1 MNAVAEAARARRPW
15 RRAAH
20 GSVDPSVATS
30 RTSRVRSSIACSSLV
45 SVGIALALGA
55 GPARAQGTAT
65 TDLTRIERDLEVA
78 AGELARNE
86 EQYRSVPDLF
96 TSNDRGERVTWGE
109 IYYLTKEYQRASML
123 LFGAV
128 EPREGDATP
137 VQDRPDYADA
147 LYYLA
152 DSLYLLGNRAAAQ
165 GYFEKLLSL
174 RGHGHHEQ
182 AILRLMEMGDE
193 LKRWDDVDRYFQRYL
208 ETAGTNVPGQV
219 RYLRGK
225 SLFLAGRDE
234 AAIEALRLVPAT
246 DAWALRSRYLIGA
259 AYVRLNRMADALTMF
274 EQVAFAKPIAKL
286 DKQVKEMGHL
296 ARGRLLYE
304 TDRLDESIDAYQNID
319 YDSSLLTTMLYEVT
333 WTYVRRGQLAMRGSK
348 GDNLTELMR
357 RERAKVEYEKALDQL
372 DDLRALD
379 PDGDRSAEIDIL
391 AGNLRLQ
398 RNEFVEAEEVFTDVL
413 ERHRAADEQLRGL
426 MADRSTRE
434 RLLADI
440 LAMSSGGLTVDSRL
454 PPIAA
459 RRASQNEDVAK
470 ALTVFKDIQ
479 ASRDDIVATTRLL
492 EELERQLSPDNPART
507 ELFKPLQGG
516 VERSLSLHNTL
527 LQLKSQALVVER
539 GLARPPADAAA
550 RLQELQGRRAELER
564 RVATLPRTQ
573 DAIVARRQKLSAQLA
588 VIDRA
593 AHQVELEIQ
602 QRRAELAAVDFMV
615 ARDGASSSELRS
627 ELRKNQ
633 VREVRAA
640 VEELERRAAEIN
652 AQLASARR
660 QIATAG
666 GRGTGEDALR
676 QAWAASFDEERQLLA
691 TARDPAQ
698 AGAYTRIDAAVTR
711 LDELARR
718 NSEFRARLDRI
729 VDERLAGARA
739 LLAAEKEALSA
750 YVGALGDI
758 DSRATAVRD
767 TATAVALERVSYDL
781 NRIVLRA
788 DVGVVDTS
796 FARKQAETEKIGQ
809 LQRAKAA
816 ELTDLTQ
823 AFADLTKDEAP

>member
-1 MNAVAEAARARRPW
+1 MRRGAAAAATLGAVLVAAAGADAQRAVAGNDVNR
-15 RRAAH
+15 
-20 GSVDPSVATS
+20 
-30 RTSRVRSSIACSSLV
+30 L
-45 SVGIALALGA
+45 
-55 GPARAQGTAT
+55 
-65 TDLTRIERDLEVA
+65 ERDVVVA

-86 EQYRSVPDLF
+86 DQYRSVPDLF
-96 TSNDRGERVTWGE
+96 SSNDRGERVTWGE

-128 EPREGDATP
+128 EPRESDPTP
-137 VQDRPDYADA
+137 VEQRPDYADA

-152 DSLYLLGNRAAAQ
+152 DSLHLLGNRAAAQ

-182 AILRLMEMGDE
+182 AILRLMETGDE
-193 LKRWDDVDRYFQRYL
+193 LKRWDDVDRYYKQYL
-208 ETAGTNVPGQV
+208 EVAGDNVPGQV

-225 SLFLAGRDE
+225 SLFLAGKDE
-234 AAIEALRLVPAT
+234 AAIDSLRQVPAT

-259 AYVRLNRMADALTMF
+259 AYLRLDRMADALTMF
-274 EQVAFAKPIAKL
+274 EQVAFAKAIAKI
-286 DKQVKEMGHL
+286 DKHVKEMGHL

-304 TDRLDESIDAYQNID
+304 MDRLTESIDAYQNID

-333 WTYVRRGQLAMRGSK
+333 WTYVRRGQLELRGTK

-357 RERAKVEYEKALDQL
+357 RERAKVEYEKALEQL

-379 PDGDRSAEIDIL
+379 PDGDKAAEIDIL
-391 AGNLRLQ
+391 TGNLRLQ
-398 RNEFVEAEEVFTDVL
+398 RNEFLEAEAIFGDVL
-413 ERHRAADEQLRGL
+413 ERHRAADDQLRAL
-426 MADRSTRE
+426 MADHSSRE

-454 PPIAA
+454 PPIAS

-470 ALTVFKDIQ
+470 ALKVFKDIQ
-479 ASRDDIVATTRLL
+479 ASRDDIHATTRLL
-492 EELERQLSPDNPART
+492 EELERQLSPDNPSRT
-507 ELFKPLQGG
+507 ELFKPLQAG
-516 VERSLSLHNTL
+516 VERSLSLQNTL
-527 LQLKSQALVVER
+527 LQLKTDALAMER
-539 GLARPPADAAA
+539 ALARPSGELAAH
-550 RLQELQGRRAELER
+550 LAELRAR
-564 RVATLPRTQ
+564 RVELEQRVANLPRTQ
-573 DAIVARRQKLSAQLA
+573 DAIAARRQKLNDRLA
-588 VIDRA
+588 AIDRA
-593 AHQVELEIQ
+593 AHLVELEIR
-602 QRRAELAAVDFMV
+602 QRRAELAAVDFMLS
-615 ARDGASSSELRS
+615 RDTDSTSVLRS

-633 VREVRAA
+633 LREARAQVEALEARATEIAEHITVVRKE
-640 VEELERRAAEIN
+640 
-652 AQLASARR
+652 
-660 QIATAG
+660 IATAG

-676 QAWAASFDEERQLLA
+676 QAWAASFDEERQLLGQ
-691 TARDPAQ
+691 ARDPAQ
-698 AGAYTRIDAAVTR
+698 ASIYSRIDGSVSQI
-711 LDELARR
+711 DELLRK

-739 LLAAEKEALSA
+739 LLAAEKEALVT
-750 YVGALGDI
+750 YVSALGDI
-758 DSRATAVRD
+758 DTRAAAVRD
-767 TATAVALERVSYDL
+767 TATAIALDRVSLDL

-809 LQRAKAA
+809 LQRSKAA

>member
-1 MNAVAEAARARRPW
+1 M
-15 RRAAH
+15 
-20 GSVDPSVATS
+20 
-30 RTSRVRSSIACSSLV
+30 
-45 SVGIALALGA
+45 ALASGQV
-55 GPARAQGTAT
+55 RAQGTTGA
-65 TDLTRIERDLEVA
+65 DLTRLERDLVVA

-86 EQYRSVPDLF
+86 DQYRSVPDLF

-128 EPREGDATP
+128 EPRESDATP
-137 VQDRPDYADA
+137 VEQRPDYADA

-165 GYFEKLLSL
+165 GYFERLLSL

-193 LKRWDDVDRYFQRYL
+193 LKRSDEVDRYFQRYL
-208 ETAGTNVPGQV
+208 EIAGDQVPGQV

-225 SLFLAGRDE
+225 SLFLAGRDD
-234 AAIEALRLVPAT
+234 AAIESLRLVPAT

-259 AYVRLNRMADALTMF
+259 AYLRLRRLPDALTMF
-274 EQVAFAKPIAKL
+274 DQVAFAKPIAKI
-286 DKQVKEMGHL
+286 DAQVKEMGHL

-304 TDRLDESIDAYQNID
+304 GDRLDESIDAYQNID
-319 YDSSLLTTMLYEVT
+319 YDSPLLTTMLYEVT

-357 RERAKVEYEKALDQL
+357 RERAKVEYEKALEQL

-379 PDGDRSAEIDIL
+379 PDGARAAEIDIL

-398 RNEFVEAEEVFTDVL
+398 RNEFTEAEQVFGDVL
-413 ERHRAADEQLRGL
+413 ERHRAADEQLRAL
-426 MADRSTRE
+426 MADRSTRD

-470 ALTVFKDIQ
+470 ALKVFKDIQ
-479 ASRDDIVATTRLL
+479 ASRDDIGATTRLL
-492 EELERQLSPDNPART
+492 DELERQLSPDNPSRT

-527 LQLKSQALVVER
+527 LQLKSQALTVER
-539 GLARPPADAAA
+539 GLARPSGEVAAQ
-550 RLQELQGRRAELER
+550 LQDLGVRRAELER
-564 RVATLPRTQ
+564 RVAALPRTQ
-573 DAIVARRQKLSAQLA
+573 DAIAARRQKLSDKLA

-615 ARDGASSSELRS
+615 ARDGAATELRA

-633 VREVRAA
+633 VREVRAQ
-640 VEELERRAAEIN
+640 VEALEGRARAIGEQI
-652 AQLASARR
+652 ALVRK

-666 GRGTGEDALR
+666 GRGTSEDALR
-676 QAWAASFDEERQLLA
+676 QAWSSSFDEERQALA
-691 TARDPAQ
+691 QARDPAQ
-698 AGAYTRIDAAVTR
+698 ASTYARLDQAVTR
-711 LDELARR
+711 LDELVRR
-718 NSEFRARLDRI
+718 NTEFRARLDRI

-739 LLAAEKEALSA
+739 LLAAEKEALA
-750 YVGALGDI
+750 TYAGALGDI
-758 DSRATAVRD
+758 DARATAVRD
-767 TATAVALERVSYDL
+767 TATAIALDRVSYDL

-816 ELTDLTQ
+816 DLTDLTQ
-823 AFADLTKDEAP
+823 AFADLTRDEAP